1 MKAKIIASLLV
12 VAVITLSFSF
22 ITVNK
27 EAKEKK
33 VAAIETIKEAYAPVG
48 GLASSDKLD

>member
-1 MKAKIIASLLV
+1 MKAKIITSLLV

-22 ITVNK
+22 ISVNK
-27 EAKEKK
+27 VAKEKK
-33 VAAIETIKEAYAPVG
+33 NVTIETLNSGNAPIG

>member
-1 MKAKIIASLLV
+1 MKAKIITSLLV

-22 ITVNK
+22 ISVNK
-27 EAKEKK
+27 IAKEKNSIT
-33 VAAIETIKEAYAPVG
+33 IETLKSTNAPVG